1 MRPHAGLLALLVA
14 VAVGCYLNSL
24 PGALIYDDLNA
35 IVRNPAVTEL
45 DVRRIVS
52 TGSWFAPNGY
62 MDVYRPVTTA
72 SFAANYALH
81 GTAPLG
87 YHVVNVVLHA
97 AVCVVLVLVL
107 SRVTGEATLS
117 LVAGLLFAAHPVHT
131 EAVASVVGRAELL
144 AAGLA
149 LLAWW
154 IVLAR
159 RGALARVLAALVLF
173 AAVLAKEN
181 AVTIVAVAV
190 AADVI
195 YRRRLDA
202 PAYAALALGALAAI
216 LLRTMVMGSVAPLP
230 LRLDNVLA
238 TAPLAPRLYTAVA
251 VVAAYARLLLW
262 PVHLS
267 ADYSYP
273 QIELATTPGD
283 PRVLAGAAVIV
294 ASGALAAWGWS
305 RQRTVCFAIA
315 FTALTFSIV
324 SNLVVLIGTVMGER
338 LLYLPSAGFCL
349 LLAVAIA
356 TVGHGTRLPAI
367 LTALVVALYAARTVE
382 RNGVWRDGPTFFRAL
397 VADAPRSARSH
408 RELGLELSEEN
419 RSDEAVAEMETSLR
433 LAPDEAMT
441 LYDFGNVLMKA
452 GRHPEAITAYERA
465 LERMPDL
472 ASAYVNL
479 GNAYSERGD
488 EAAAEGVFRRGLS
501 VSPGMPDLHL
511 NLANALLRQGR
522 TAEAEPEYRET
533 IRLAPRNS
541 LARIN
546 YATLLRG
553 AGRYGEAADQFAVLV
568 TLLPSNPSV
577 RVGLVSFLRAAGRD
591 REARSAQA
599 EAERLFPADA
609 GVRQMRQQLGG

>member
-1 MRPHAGLLALLVA
+1 MYPRTGLLLLLVA

-24 PGALIYDDLNA
+24 SGALIYDDLNA
-35 IVRNPAVTEL
+35 IVRNPAVTDL

-72 SFAANYALH
+72 TLAANYALH

-87 YHVVNVVLHA
+87 YHVVNVLLHA
-97 AVCVVLVLVL
+97 AVCVVLVVAL
-107 SRVTGEATLS
+107 SRVTGEATLA
-117 LVAGLLFAAHPVHT
+117 LLAGFLFAAHPVHT
-131 EAVASVVGRAELL
+131 EAIASVVGRAELL
-144 AAGLA
+144 AAVLA
-149 LLAWW
+149 LLSWW
-154 IVLAR
+154 IVVAW
-159 RGALARVLAALVLF
+159 RGVPARVVAAMVLF
-173 AAVLAKEN
+173 AGVLAKEN

-195 YRRRLDA
+195 YRRPLDFG
-202 PAYAALALGALAAI
+202 AYGALALGALAAI
-216 LLRTMVMGSVAPLP
+216 LLRTAVMGSVAPLP

-238 TAPLAPRLYTAVA
+238 TAPLAVRCYTAVA
-251 VVAAYARLLLW
+251 VIAAYARLLVW
-262 PVHLS
+262 PLHLS

-273 QIELATTPGD
+273 QVELATTPAD

-294 ASGALAAWGWS
+294 AAATLAVWGWY

-315 FTALTFSIV
+315 FAALTFSIV

-349 LLAVAIA
+349 LLAVGIA
-356 TVGHGTRLPAI
+356 TIGRGTRGTAV
-367 LTALVVALYAARTVE
+367 LTAIVVALYAARTVE
-382 RNGVWRDGPTFFRAL
+382 RNTVWRDAPTFFQAM

-408 RELGLELSEEN
+408 RELGLALSEQN

-452 GRHPEAITAYERA
+452 GRHPEAITSYERA
-465 LERMPDL
+465 LARMPDL

-488 EAAAEGVFRRGLS
+488 EAAAEGVFRRGLA

-599 EAERLFPADA
+599 EAERLFPADT

>member
-1 MRPHAGLLALLVA
+1 VYPRTGLLLLLVA

-24 PGALIYDDLNA
+24 SGALIYDDLNA
-35 IVRNPAVTEL
+35 IVRNPAVTDL

-52 TGSWFAPNGY
+52 TGSWFAPTG
-62 MDVYRPVTTA
+62 DAALYRPVTTA
-72 SFAANYALH
+72 SLAANYALH

-97 AVCVVLVLVL
+97 AVCVLLVLVL
-107 SRVTGEATLS
+107 ARVTGEATIAL
-117 LVAGLLFAAHPVHT
+117 LAGFLFAAHPVHT

-149 LLAWW
+149 LLSWW
-154 IVLAR
+154 IVVAR
-159 RGALARVLAALVLF
+159 RGVAPRIVAALVLF
-173 AAVLAKEN
+173 AGALAKEN
-181 AVTIVAVAV
+181 AITIVAVAV
-190 AADVI
+190 AADLI
-195 YRRRLDA
+195 YRRRLDLA
-202 PAYAALALGALAAI
+202 AYVILALGVLAAV
-216 LLRTMVMGSVAPLP
+216 LLRTAVTGRGAPAALP
-230 LRLDNVLA
+230 LDNVLA
-238 TAPLAPRLYTAVA
+238 TAPLAARLYTVVA
-251 VVAAYARLLLW
+251 VIAAYARLLVW

-273 QIELATTPGD
+273 QLDLATTPAD
-283 PRVLAGAAVIV
+283 PRVLAGAAVI
-294 ASGALAAWGWS
+294 AAAGALAVWGWY

-324 SNLVVLIGTVMGER
+324 SNVVVVIGTIMGER

-349 LLAVAIA
+349 LLAVGTV
-356 TVGHGTRLPAI
+356 TVGRGRRGAAV
-367 LTALVVALYAARTVE
+367 LTAIVVGLYAARTVE
-382 RNGVWRDGPTFFRAL
+382 RNTVWHDAPTFFQAM

-408 RELGLELSEEN
+408 RELGLALSEQN
-419 RSDEAVAEMETSLR
+419 RSDEAVGEMETSLR

-452 GRHPEAITAYERA
+452 GRHPEAITSYERA

-479 GNAYSERGD
+479 GNAYSARGD

-511 NLANALLRQGR
+511 NLANAVRNQGR
-522 TAEAEPEYRET
+522 ATEAEPEYREA

-541 LARIN
+541 LARLN

-568 TLLPSNPSV
+568 ALLPSSPSV

-591 REARSAQA
+591 REAHSAQA